1 MMMYGRKMVTA
12 ISDLGLLA
20 LGLQRVPVRP
30 EGAVVGVE
38 HGGEGHLDLA
48 QEVVG
53 EVLVL
58 VGDAYEELLLEV
70 PDPEGELLVPDGV
83 GRLPDH
89 LGLGPLSPQLQL
101 GVRVAQPL
109 RLRRREVAGL
119 DDMHHKPHFLFS
131 LLLSRL
137 TWGFGRSAWFK
148 SNQEASTSSLTFFF
162 QFRLKSPLFLEG
174 IQNESMTAVGIE
186 SNQREVPEEV
196 VRLLGRGNAGES

>member
-1 MMMYGRKMVTA
+1 MNFSA

-20 LGLQRVPVRP
+20 LGLQRVPARP

-48 QEVVG
+48 EEIVG

-70 PDPEGELLVPDGV
+70 PDPEGELLVPHGV

-89 LGLGPLSPQLQL
+89 LGLGPLPPQLQL

-119 DDMHHKPHFLFS
+119 DDMHHKPHFLFFPFS
-131 LLLSRL
+131 VVVVKIDLGGLR
-137 TWGFGRSAWFK
+137 G
-148 SNQEASTSSLTFFF
+148 SNQIKKL
-162 QFRLKSPLFLEG
+162 RPLL
-174 IQNESMTAVGIE
+174 
-186 SNQREVPEEV
+186 
-196 VRLLGRGNAGES
+196 